1 MCGRFTLQIPPELLA
16 EIFGLLEIPVFPVRY
31 NIAPTQLAP
40 VIRQAGDG
48 QNHCVVM
55 RWGLI
60 PSWAKDPSIG
70 KRMINARSETVS
82 GKPAF
87 CHAVR
92 QSRCIV
98 PASGFYEWREEGREK
113 IPLYI
118 RLKDGS
124 PTIFAG
130 LWEQWRSPRGEVV
143 DSFTILTTLANGLI
157 KSLHERMPVILRP
170 EAIPLWLDRETT
182 DPDCLKSLY
191 LPFPE
196 ELMEMW
202 PVSPLV
208 NSPRNDFPEL
218 IAPLAYPSSR

>member
-16 EIFGLLEIPVFPVRY
+16 EIFGILEITVFPARY
-31 NIAPTQLAP
+31 NIAPTQQSL

-48 QNHCVVM
+48 RNHCALM

-70 KRMINARSETVS
+70 NRMINARSETIS

-87 CHAVR
+87 HHAVR
-92 QSRCIV
+92 RSRCIV
-98 PASGFYEWREEGREK
+98 PASGFYEWREEGGGK
-113 IPLYI
+113 SPFYI

-124 PTIFAG
+124 TICFAG
-130 LWEQWRSPRGEVV
+130 LWERWQSHRGEVV
-143 DSFTILTTLANGLI
+143 ESFTILTTQANSLMF
-157 KSLHERMPVILRP
+157 SLHERMPVILQP
-170 EAIPLWLDRETT
+170 EAIPLWLDRKTT
-182 DPDCLKSLY
+182 DPAGLKSLF
-191 LPFPE
+191 LPYPAD
-196 ELMEMW
+196 LMEMW

-218 IAPLAYPSSR
+218 IAPLAYSSSP